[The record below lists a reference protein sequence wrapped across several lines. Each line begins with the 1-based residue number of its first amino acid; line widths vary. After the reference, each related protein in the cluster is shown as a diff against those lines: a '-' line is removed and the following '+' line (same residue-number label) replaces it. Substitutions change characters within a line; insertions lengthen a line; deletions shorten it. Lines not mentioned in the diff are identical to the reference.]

1 MRKLRVLV
9 TGAGALLGQ
18 GILRCLRMLD
28 RPLHIVTADPD
39 CRAPGHWI
47 GDAAYL
53 VPMAGADEYLERITE
68 LLLAEAIDLLFVG
81 TDVELPL
88 LSRERQMLEQLTGAK
103 VVVSSP
109 AVIEIAEDK
118 WLTVGFLQR
127 HGFPYARSALST
139 QPGAVSALVE
149 TVGLPLIGKPRCGAR
164 SVGLQLI
171 DDLALLTALCKSRPD
186 LIIQERI
193 SDADGEFTAGCL
205 VTEGK
210 CRSVVVLKRD
220 LRDGNTIR
228 AYSAPDYQRFAP
240 FLGRVA
246 ETLGVDGPCNF
257 QFRIRDRQPVIFEIN
272 ARFSGTTPV
281 RAIFGCNEVAALIDY
296 YADGVVP
303 QAAALKSGAVFKTW
317 SDIYVDS
324 RQVEALRVTGA
335 LPAPNGDPHHFFSG
349 KSSGP

>member
-1 MRKLRVLV
+1 MKKLHVLV

-53 VPMAGADEYLERITE
+53 VPMAGAADYLERIE
-68 LLLAEAIDLLFVG
+68 EIIAREAIDLLFVG
-81 TDVELPL
+81 TDVELPV
-88 LSRERQMLEQLTGAK
+88 LSRERRRLEGLNGTK
-103 VVVSSP
+103 VVVASP
-109 AVIEIAEDK
+109 EVVEIAEDK
-118 WLTVGFLQR
+118 WLTVGFLQQY
-127 HGFPYARSALST
+127 GFPYARSALSS

-149 TVGLPLIGKPRCGAR
+149 TVGLPLISKPRCGAR

-171 DDLALLTALCKSRPD
+171 DDLAMLAALCKTRPD

-205 VTEGK
+205 VTDGR

-228 AYSAPDYQRFAP
+228 AYSDPDYQRFAP

-272 ARFSGTTPV
+272 ARFSGTTPI
-281 RAIFGCNEVAALIDY
+281 RAIFGHNEVAALVNL
-296 YADGVVP
+296 YADGIVP
-303 QAAALKSGAVFKTW
+303 PPATLRNGAVFKTW

-324 RQVEALRVTGA
+324 RQVEMLRGA
-335 LPAPNGDPHHFFSG
+335 GVLTRPDGCPHHFIG
-349 KSSGP
+349 EKSPGP